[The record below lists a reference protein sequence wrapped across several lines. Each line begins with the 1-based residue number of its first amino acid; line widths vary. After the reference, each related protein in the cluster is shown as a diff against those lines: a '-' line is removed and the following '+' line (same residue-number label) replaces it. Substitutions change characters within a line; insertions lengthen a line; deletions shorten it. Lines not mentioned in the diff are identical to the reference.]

1 MTNLEQALVTHVA
14 RYWMSTILRHSRHV
28 GNGGLWSHTRRYT
41 PHMTL
46 QTSVYIATTLDGFI
60 ARAGGSL
67 DWLEHDSGE
76 ADYGFNAF
84 MTSIDCLVIG
94 RITFEKVLGFG
105 DWPYSGKHV
114 IVPSTN
120 LSNND
125 IPEELRAG
133 VEVVNGNPAD
143 LLAALE
149 ARGFKHAWVDG
160 GDTIQRFLRAGL
172 IDEITISRIP
182 ILIGN
187 GIPLFG
193 VIDGD
198 IRLSHVSTTSFDS
211 GLVQSLYRVCG

>member
-1 MTNLEQALVTHVA
+1 MA
-14 RYWMSTILRHSRHV
+14 
-28 GNGGLWSHTRRYT
+28 
-41 PHMTL
+41 L

-60 ARAGGSL
+60 AAADGSL

-84 MTSIDCLVIG
+84 MTSIDSVVLG

-105 DWPYSGKHV
+105 GWPYSGKHV
-114 IVPSTN
+114 IVPSGALT
-120 LSNND
+120 SDD
-125 IPEELRAG
+125 IPPELRAE
-133 VEVVNGNPAD
+133 VEIVNNEPAG
-143 LLAALE
+143 LLATLE
-149 ARGFKHAWVDG
+149 SGGGGQHAYVDG
-160 GDTIQRFLRAGL
+160 GGTIQPFLRAGL

-211 GLVQSLYRVCG
+211 GLVQSLYRVGG